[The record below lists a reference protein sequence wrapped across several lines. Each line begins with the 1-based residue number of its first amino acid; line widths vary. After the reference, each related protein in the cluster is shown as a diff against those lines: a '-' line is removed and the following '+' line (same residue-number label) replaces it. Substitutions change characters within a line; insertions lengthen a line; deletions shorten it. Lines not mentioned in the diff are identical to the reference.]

1 MHMKMKNE
9 EPRRRKKPG
18 APRASESSPTGSPSS
33 DPSVAE
39 FEQALREAEKLTYV
53 LRLYVTGVTPRSQRA
68 IENIR
73 KLCDEHLAGR
83 YNLEII
89 DIYQQ
94 PGAAKAEQILAAPT
108 LLKKLPLP
116 LRRILGDIS
125 QPDRVLVALG
135 LKVGGETDKNEK

>member
-1 MHMKMKNE
+1 M
-9 EPRRRKKPG
+9 
-18 APRASESSPTGSPSS
+18 
-33 DPSVAE
+33 
-39 FEQALREAEKLTYV
+39 
-53 LRLYVTGVTPRSQRA
+53 
-68 IENIR
+68 
-73 KLCDEHLAGR
+73 AGR
-83 YNLEII
+83 YDLEII

-135 LKVGGETDKNEK
+135 LKVGGEADDTKDEK